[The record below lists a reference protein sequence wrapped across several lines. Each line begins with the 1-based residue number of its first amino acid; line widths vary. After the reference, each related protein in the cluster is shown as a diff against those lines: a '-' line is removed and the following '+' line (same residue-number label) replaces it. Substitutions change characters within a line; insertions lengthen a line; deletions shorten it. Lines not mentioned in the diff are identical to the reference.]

1 MMERLGIAA
10 KRKPVKVIDFAQY
23 IENNRG
29 TNDLYHKTFSC
40 RNIALRL

>member
-1 MMERLGIAA
+1 MERLGIAA

-29 TNDLYHKTFSC
+29 CEKRIVPKKRKTKS
-40 RNIALRL
+40 L